1 MSFAYSQKPLKKLV
15 EDNFMGEWK
24 YLHKAL
30 FEIPV
35 VRVEKACLEL
45 ALFLRMLD
53 DDENITDYQKT
64 LKIGLNCGKLVLKNG
79 IEKYLTF
86 REVANKVIHSS
97 RIEWDFTTTEDP
109 ILICYT
115 RDEEKWEK
123 AEVNIIAIAAVCSQL
138 MS

>member
-1 MSFAYSQKPLKKLV
+1 MSFAYSQKPLKKVV
-15 EDNFMGEWK
+15 ENKFLGEWK

-30 FEIPV
+30 FEIPDE
-35 VRVEKACLEL
+35 RAKKACLEL

-53 DDENITDYQKT
+53 DDEDITGYQEDSKSSP
-64 LKIGLNCGKLVLKNG
+64 NCGKLVLKNG
-79 IEKYLTF
+79 TDKNLTF

-97 RIEWDFTTTEDP
+97 RIEWDFMTSEEP
-109 ILICYT
+109 IFICYT
-115 RDEEKWEK
+115 RDEEKWVR